1 MILLKRFCSILL
13 SALGLTTIVVE
24 PLSLP
29 VLHGS
34 AGGSSELPSVSLLL
48 CLHAVPLGGP
58 WARARVH
65 LLSVACGVLAV
76 EQAGHAGSLGS
87 SGAGKGL
94 CVKHACARGTCKS
107 PNSCAQKLQLIG
119 CVTSSSEQVP

>member
-87 SGAGKGL
+87 SVLGR
-94 CVKHACARGTCKS
+94 ACASSMHVRVVRASHQIRARKS
-107 PNSCAQKLQLIG
+107 CN
-119 CVTSSSEQVP
+119 